1 MNSTWSYSE
10 NDKIVNAEIGMDLGM
25 RKSTLEK
32 RALLF
37 VGAKS
42 ESF

>member
-10 NDKIVNAEIGMDLGM
+10 NDKIVNSEVGMDFGM
-25 RKSTLEK
+25 RKATLEM

-42 ESF
+42 ENF